1 MTVIK
6 WYENVAKKF
15 NIPVIYINT
24 PYTSNYS
31 GSASNIEFVKTQL
44 LDAIEFL
51 EKFLGK
57 KFDYDKFRNVM
68 RISNETAMW
77 WKKASDMARHIPSPF
92 SGFDLFNYMAPI
104 VCLRGKKEG
113 TALFKLWYEEL
124 VERQRQGLGPWN
136 DGTEEK
142 YRVLWDG
149 IACWP
154 YLNTTYKALKKNG
167 INVVTSMYPESW
179 ALFYELGDLAGMA
192 EVYDSLYV
200 LRNVDYAIDKY
211 INLCKDFSLDGAILH
226 SNRSCKGMAFKQ
238 FEIVRQLKSR
248 LGVPAV
254 LFDGDQTDPSVFS
267 QAQYETRVQALM
279 EMMEERKAL
288 GGRQ

>member
-1 MTVIK
+1 
-6 WYENVAKKF
+6 
-15 NIPVIYINT
+15 
-24 PYTSNYS
+24 
-31 GSASNIEFVKTQL
+31 
-44 LDAIEFL
+44 
-51 EKFLGK
+51 
-57 KFDYDKFRNVM
+57 
-68 RISNETAMW
+68 
-77 WKKASDMARHIPSPF
+77 
-92 SGFDLFNYMAPI
+92 
-104 VCLRGKKEG
+104 
-113 TALFKLWYEEL
+113 
-124 VERQRQGLGPWN
+124 
-136 DGTEEK
+136 
-142 YRVLWDG
+142 
-149 IACWP
+149 
-154 YLNTTYKALKKNG
+154 
-167 INVVTSMYPESW
+167 
-179 ALFYELGDLAGMA
+179 MA
-192 EVYDSLYV
+192 EVYDALYV